1 MTFIRSTKDVDY
13 FTQLIYEALKLIERE
28 RQKNKIKE
36 NVDEIK
42 IKELF
47 QKRNTPER
55 SRTVLN
61 VKS

>member
-28 RQKNKIKE
+28 RQKNKIKG
-36 NVDEIK
+36 NIDEIK

-55 SRTVLN
+55 CRTIIN
-61 VKS
+61 FKS